1 LFPEGYFVPEAT
13 SAPLNRPAP
22 IHALTSLRFFAAF
35 YVVLFHAFPS
45 RDSLPPLGISFLN
58 LGFTSVSFFFFLSGY
73 ILAIVYLPRQ
83 GKFQMRRFY
92 VARFARIYPLFLLT
106 ILADTPILLHKRVI
120 AYGLKSAV
128 LKTIGTLAGNL
139 LLMQAW
145 FTKLQ
150 FALNGPSWSLS
161 VETAFYLA
169 FPFLGRALWK
179 LNGRALW
186 ITAIVFYVGG
196 QCITR
201 FFTVFLTVDQ
211 VKFNPLFH
219 FSTFA
224 LGILLARW
232 RRPGVL
238 AEPTSTPHSGLLYGS
253 LAAAAIASFLTVR
266 FSSSLPYTNV
276 HDGLLA
282 PIFAALIWPLSY
294 PKFNVSRWLSLRWLV
309 ILGEASFGL
318 YLLHVV
324 LLHWYRRSD
333 ESMSNETF
341 VLFLLIC
348 VALSVLL
355 FYLYEAPA
363 RRWLLRRYEVKTP
376 ETLETASDA

>member
-1 LFPEGYFVPEAT
+1 MPEAT

-35 YVVLFHAFPS
+35 YVVLFHVFPL
-45 RDSLPPLGISFLN
+45 RDSLPPLGISFLS

-83 GKFQMRRFY
+83 GEFQMRRFY

-106 ILADTPILLHKRVI
+106 ILADTPILLHKRVL

-139 LLMQAW
+139 LLIQAW
-145 FTKLQ
+145 ITKLQ
-150 FALNGPSWSLS
+150 FALNEPSWSLS

-179 LNGRALW
+179 LSGRTLW
-186 ITAIVFYVGG
+186 ITAIVLYVGG

-201 FFTVFLTVDQ
+201 FFTVFLTVNQ

-232 RRPGVL
+232 QRPGDL
-238 AEPTSTPHSGLLYGS
+238 SEPPKTPHSGLLYGS

-266 FSSSLPYTNV
+266 FNSSLPYTNV

-294 PKFNVSRWLSLRWLV
+294 PKFNVP
-309 ILGEASFGL
+309 
-318 YLLHVV
+318 
-324 LLHWYRRSD
+324 
-333 ESMSNETF
+333 
-341 VLFLLIC
+341 
-348 VALSVLL
+348 VA
-355 FYLYEAPA
+355 
-363 RRWLLRRYEVKTP
+363 
-376 ETLETASDA
+376 